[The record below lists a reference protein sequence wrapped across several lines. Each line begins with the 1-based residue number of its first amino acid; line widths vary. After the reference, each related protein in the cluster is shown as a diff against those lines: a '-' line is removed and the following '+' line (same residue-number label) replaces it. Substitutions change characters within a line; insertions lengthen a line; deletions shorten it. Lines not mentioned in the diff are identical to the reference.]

1 MVIPSVSS
9 YMDEIKVGDKVR
21 FTGEAMSHG
30 FPDGVFTVIGVFW
43 SSHRLCF
50 NLSDGWTAVYPE
62 WLEKVS

>member
-1 MVIPSVSS
+1 
-9 YMDEIKVGDKVR
+9 MDEIKVGDKVR